1 MANWKH
7 LTTDDLR
14 LALSEDELERLGTL
28 SLDESKLSVVLQE
41 TLDNAADAFRA
52 AWASGGKGL

>member
-1 MANWKH
+1 MANWKY

-28 SLDESKLSVVLQE
+28 SLDDSKLSVVLQ
-41 TLDNAADAFRA
+41 
-52 AWASGGKGL
+52 

>member
-7 LTTDDLR
+7 LTTADLR
-14 LALSEDELERLGTL
+14 LALSEDELTRLGTL
-28 SLDESKLSVVLQE
+28 SLDDSKLSVVLQE

-52 AWASGGKGL
+52 AWASKGY